1 MSGIA
6 AVFNLDGRPVEHPQ
20 LERLIDAMA
29 HRGRDGLGRFYDGQA
44 ALGHAML
51 RVTPESMAEVQPL
64 RDDASGICL
73 TFNGRIDNRRE
84 LRRLIEAAGETLRT
98 DTDAELVLRA
108 YLCFADGCAAKLIGD
123 FGFVVWDPGR
133 RRLYCARDHS
143 GMIPFYYHCD
153 GKTFLAASELQQILR
168 DPGVKQE
175 PNEGI
180 IGEYLCGKLFTLD
193 ETLFRGVMRL
203 PPSHMMIV
211 TESGPRISRYYD
223 LNPSRAIRY
232 RTDDEYAA
240 HFLELFKE
248 AVRCRLRSRTGV
260 AAELSGGLD
269 SSSIVSVVQSMR
281 QSGEVEM
288 PEFETLSLVY
298 DEPTADER
306 PYIASVVEKW
316 GVKSNLVPPH
326 EMDMRACMDNV
337 ARFREWAESP
347 SGAVYY
353 SLRERVVEKG
363 YQVILTGMGGDQWL
377 TGSDYYYTELI
388 SEFRFAELARLLKSN
403 WRFGMPGMPEDSRLR
418 NLLWWGLRP
427 LLPDKLRIALSDLVP
442 RERFPPFIPA
452 DFARRINLLGRLR
465 ALPKS
470 PRGCSYSQRTIYEE
484 FNSGWMVSV
493 MELKDRDNAP
503 IGIEQRHPF
512 YDLRLVEFCFAIPE
526 EQRSHNNQ
534 IKYVMRNAMKGIL
547 PENIRT
553 RLTKAEFS
561 AMTVR
566 LFERVGGARFFDHLT
581 IAERGWVDSAIASR
595 VARERLADYAG
606 SNLWPLTNAF
616 AIEVWYNVIFREGG
630 DLLARVSKAKAA
642 EK

>member
-6 AVFNLDGRPVEHPQ
+6 AVFNLDGRPVDHPQ

-29 HRGRDGLGRFYDGQA
+29 HRGRDGLGRFFDGQA

-51 RVTPESMAEVQPL
+51 RVTPESVAETQPL
-64 RDDASGICL
+64 RDDPSGICL
-73 TFNGRIDNRRE
+73 TFNGRVDNRRE
-84 LRRLIEAAGETLRT
+84 LRTLIETAGESLRT

-108 YLCFADGCAAKLIGD
+108 YRCFGDESAAKIIGD
-123 FGFVVWDPGR
+123 FAFVVWDPGR

-180 IGEYLCGKLFTLD
+180 IGEYLCGKLFTRD
-193 ETLFRGVMRL
+193 ETLFRSVMRL
-203 PPSHMMIV
+203 PASHQMVV

-232 RTDDEYAA
+232 RTDDQYAA
-240 HFLELFKE
+240 HFLEVFRE
-248 AVRCRLRSRTGV
+248 AVRCRMRTRTGI

-269 SSSIVSVVQSMR
+269 SSSIVSVAQSMR
-281 QSGEVEM
+281 QSGEIEV
-288 PEFETLSLVY
+288 PEFETFSLVY

-306 PYIASVVEKW
+306 PYVASVVEKW
-316 GVKSNLVPPH
+316 GLKSNFVRPH
-326 EMDMRACMDNV
+326 EMDMKSCMENV

-363 YQVILTGMGGDQWL
+363 YQVIVTGMGGDQWL
-377 TGSDYYYTELI
+377 TGSDYYYAELL
-388 SEFRFAELARLLKSN
+388 SEFRFVELARLLRTD
-403 WRFGMPGMPEDSRLR
+403 WRFGMPGTPGHSRLK
-418 NLLWWGLRP
+418 NLGWWGLRP
-427 LLPDKLRIALSDLVP
+427 LLPDKVRIALSDLVP

-452 DFARRINLLGRLR
+452 DFARRIDLRGRLR
-465 ALPKS
+465 ATPAS
-470 PRGCSYSQRTIYEE
+470 PPGCSYSQRSIYHE
-484 FNSGWMVSV
+484 FNDGWMVSV

-512 YDLRLVEFCFAIPE
+512 YDVRLVEFCLAIPE
-526 EQRSHNNQ
+526 EQRLHNNQ
-534 IKYVMRNAMKGIL
+534 IKYVMRNAMKGLL
-547 PENIRT
+547 PEDIRT
-553 RLTKAEFS
+553 RLTKGEFS

-566 LFERVGGARFFDHLT
+566 LFDRVGGARFFDHLA
-581 IAERGWVDSAIASR
+581 IAERGWVDETIASR
-595 VARERLADYAG
+595 VARERLTDYAG
-606 SNLWPLTNAF
+606 SNLWPLINAF
-616 AIEVWYNVIFREGG
+616 AIEVWYNVIFRNGG
-630 DLLARVSKAKAA
+630 GLLERSADRRA
-642 EK
+642 